1 MAAEFRV
8 TLAPPQHGWLEVSL
22 RSDEQELVIPASY
35 TPYDSL
41 TELAGALVALLEW
54 QSNGIAR
61 FNCEPDGYDLRFA
74 RGASDDRT
82 LVHAV
87 HFPFD
92 RRRPASQTIVL
103 SYEGSTMQV
112 GRCFWRAFRR
122 LKMTFD
128 RTHWSY
134 DFPSKLVARLGALT
148 RS

>member
-1 MAAEFRV
+1 MGAGLQVE
-8 TLAPPQHGWLEVSL
+8 LGPPQHGSL
-22 RSDEQELVIPASY
+22 VVTLRTDEQELVLLASY
-35 TPYDSL
+35 VPFDSL

-54 QSNGIAR
+54 QSTGVAR

-74 RGASDDRT
+74 RGSSDDRT

-87 HFPFD
+87 HFPFA
-92 RRRPASQTIVL
+92 RRRPASRTIVL

-122 LKMTFD
+122 LETTFD